1 MAPHSG
7 ERRPPAWQDRSV
19 LLRSSALAAGLALA
33 LVGCGAVMPGAKVDV
48 QAVASQDGP
57 GVSDE
62 SVKVVFIAVDLDA
75 VQKLTGFE
83 TASVGD
89 QEAQIQALEDWV
101 NDNGGLGGR
110 DMEAVYR
117 LYDAAKDTPAAEE
130 QLCNQITQDDKAF
143 AVVLTGQYQP
153 NARPC
158 YAQRQTLMLDAAL
171 MPHDEQYYEELH
183 PYLWTASYP
192 EYGAFATGMVDA
204 LDEQGFFEGADRIGV
219 IASDSEVNR
228 RVGDN
233 LVVPALE
240 KLGVEADLAWIDSTD
255 TTTIFTGLTQA
266 ATTYQGKGVDRVMF
280 LGGARMAP
288 LFASVSGTTG
298 FTARMAVS
306 SFDNPTYFVNNPTKI
321 PEGVTDGMVGLGFHP
336 PVEVKDDVLPFP
348 GDQEKVCTDI
358 YADGG
363 VEFASRESA
372 RVALP
377 YCDATRL
384 LKLGADQLDGSL
396 NATSWAEAIGS
407 AGAEFTTASGF
418 GGALGGDS
426 HAAAGGYFLM
436 RFDDGCGCYV
446 YEGEERS
453 FDAE

>member
-1 MAPHSG
+1 MGSRSG
-7 ERRPPAWQDRSV
+7 EPRNRAWRDRSV
-19 LLRSSALAAGLALA
+19 LLRSGALAAGLILA
-33 LVGCGAVMPGAKVDV
+33 LVGCGAVMPGGNVDV
-48 QAVASQDGP
+48 VAAAAEDGP
-57 GVSDE
+57 GVTDD

-75 VQKLTGFE
+75 VQKLTGFK

-110 DMEAVYR
+110 TMEAVYR
-117 LYDAAKDTPAAEE
+117 LYDAAKDSPAAEE

-171 MPHDEQYYEELH
+171 MPHDEEYYDELH

-192 EYGAFATGMVDA
+192 EYGAFATSMVEA
-204 LDEQGFFEGADRIGV
+204 LDEQGFFEGDGQVGV

-228 RVGDN
+228 RVGEN

-240 KLGVEADLAWIDSTD
+240 EAGVEANLTWIDTTD

-266 ATTYQGKGVDRVMF
+266 ATTFQGKGIDRVMF

-298 FTARMAVS
+298 FKARMAVS
-306 SFDNPTYFVNNPTKI
+306 SFDNPTYFVNNPDSI
-321 PEGVTDGMVGLGFHP
+321 PEGTTDGMVGLGFHP
-336 PVEVKDDVLPFP
+336 PVEMKEEFLPFP
-348 GDQEKVCTDI
+348 SEQEQVCTDI
-358 YADGG
+358 FSEAG

-396 NATSWAEAIGS
+396 NASTW
-407 AGAEFTTASGF
+407 AGAIESVGSEFTTASGF
-418 GGALGGDS
+418 GGALGRS
-426 HAAAGGYFLM
+426 HAAADGYFLM
-436 RFDDGCGCYV
+436 SFDDDCGCYV

-453 FDAE
+453 FDGE